1 MVHGDEHTFR
11 TLSRN
16 FKKMVAKHK
25 ISKPRAS
32 AASAAILVVMGKM
45 RS

>member
-32 AASAAILVVMGKM
+32 AAILVVMGKM
-45 RS
+45 RL